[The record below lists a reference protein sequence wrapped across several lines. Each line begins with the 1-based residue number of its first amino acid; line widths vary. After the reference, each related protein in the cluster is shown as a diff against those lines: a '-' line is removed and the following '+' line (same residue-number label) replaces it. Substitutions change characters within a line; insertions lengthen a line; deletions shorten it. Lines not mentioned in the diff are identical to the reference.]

1 MIEGLPESVFSEILF
16 IAGTGIFVTVAGI
29 VCLILLVAGIRQ
41 KGGKTNITMICP
53 NCGYETKPDFIV
65 CPKCG
70 KAYTIDEK
78 YHGAKHVCKTA
89 QKDTVEYCIY
99 CGEPIVENNQ
109 KCTVAKG
116 MDCRVRCPE
125 CTVNLRDPKNVNAA
139 GTHYCRFKLVIK
151 PVTPHTGK

>member
-16 IAGTGIFVTVAGI
+16 IAGTGIFVTVTGI

-70 KAYTIDEK
+70 KKLDGSETSSLPS
-78 YHGAKHVCKTA
+78 
-89 QKDTVEYCIY
+89 
-99 CGEPIVENNQ
+99 EPNKLNNNEEIQNTNNPENNERN
-109 KCTVAKG
+109 
-116 MDCRVRCPE
+116 DS
-125 CTVNLRDPKNVNAA
+125 
-139 GTHYCRFKLVIK
+139 
-151 PVTPHTGK
+151 

>member
-70 KAYTIDEK
+70 KKLDGSETSRLPS
-78 YHGAKHVCKTA
+78 
-89 QKDTVEYCIY
+89 
-99 CGEPIVENNQ
+99 EPNKLNNNEEIQNTNNPENNERN
-109 KCTVAKG
+109 
-116 MDCRVRCPE
+116 DS
-125 CTVNLRDPKNVNAA
+125 
-139 GTHYCRFKLVIK
+139 
-151 PVTPHTGK
+151 

>member
-70 KAYTIDEK
+70 KKLDGSETISLPS
-78 YHGAKHVCKTA
+78 
-89 QKDTVEYCIY
+89 
-99 CGEPIVENNQ
+99 EPNKLNNNEEIQNTNNPENNERN
-109 KCTVAKG
+109 
-116 MDCRVRCPE
+116 DS
-125 CTVNLRDPKNVNAA
+125 
-139 GTHYCRFKLVIK
+139 
-151 PVTPHTGK
+151 

>member
-29 VCLILLVAGIRQ
+29 VSLILLVAGIRQ

-70 KAYTIDEK
+70 KKLDGSETSSLPSEPNKLNSTGEIYNSEK
-78 YHGAKHVCKTA
+78 IQNTNN
-89 QKDTVEYCIY
+89 
-99 CGEPIVENNQ
+99 PENNERN
-109 KCTVAKG
+109 
-116 MDCRVRCPE
+116 DS
-125 CTVNLRDPKNVNAA
+125 
-139 GTHYCRFKLVIK
+139 
-151 PVTPHTGK
+151 

>member
-16 IAGTGIFVTVAGI
+16 IAGTGIFVTVAGT

-70 KAYTIDEK
+70 KKLDGSETSRLPS
-78 YHGAKHVCKTA
+78 
-89 QKDTVEYCIY
+89 
-99 CGEPIVENNQ
+99 EPNKLNNNEEIQNTNNPENNERN
-109 KCTVAKG
+109 
-116 MDCRVRCPE
+116 DS
-125 CTVNLRDPKNVNAA
+125 
-139 GTHYCRFKLVIK
+139 
-151 PVTPHTGK
+151 

>member
-70 KAYTIDEK
+70 KKLDGSETSRLPS
-78 YHGAKHVCKTA
+78 
-89 QKDTVEYCIY
+89 
-99 CGEPIVENNQ
+99 EPNKLNNNEETQNTNNPENNERN
-109 KCTVAKG
+109 
-116 MDCRVRCPE
+116 DS
-125 CTVNLRDPKNVNAA
+125 
-139 GTHYCRFKLVIK
+139 
-151 PVTPHTGK
+151 